1 MILRASSTRE
11 EASGRLENTDVVV
24 VFPMTTEDG
33 PTTKAS
39 HLPEEEKTNA
49 KITDARD
56 VFMLMRVQGCRFG
69 LIGMAGVWCR
79 VYEEALGEDLW
90 KTFVVLEKKRW
101 KIPFFACSLRAPVC
115 VTKGPRDLLSGS

>member
-24 VFPMTTEDG
+24 VVVVFPMTTEGG

-39 HLPEEEKTNA
+39 HLPAEEKANA

-56 VFMLMRVQGCRFG
+56 VFMLIRV
-69 LIGMAGVWCR
+69 
-79 VYEEALGEDLW
+79 
-90 KTFVVLEKKRW
+90 K
-101 KIPFFACSLRAPVC
+101 
-115 VTKGPRDLLSGS
+115 